1 MANIVV
7 SGEQL
12 QEAFREV
19 AAMVDST
26 VAITAGPNGKTVAI
40 SKPYGGPEVTKD
52 GYKVMKG
59 IKPEKPLHAVI
70 VNVFAQSSS
79 QCNDK
84 VGDGTTTCSILTSN
98 MVIEASKL
106 IAAGNDRVG
115 IKNGIRKAKDV
126 VLKEITS
133 MSRTISLEKMDE
145 VAQVAII
152 SANGDKDIGS
162 SIADAVKKVGKE
174 GVITVEES
182 KGSKELEVEL
192 TTGMQFDR
200 GYLSPYF
207 ITNNEKMS
215 VELDDPYLLIT
226 EKKLNIIQPLLP
238 ILEAIFKS
246 GKPLFIIAEDIEGE
260 ALSTLVINK
269 LRGLKVA
276 AVKAPGF
283 GDRRKEMLE
292 DIAALTG
299 AKYVIKDELG
309 IKMEDLTLEDLG
321 TAKNVKITKDNTT
334 IVSEDSDC
342 DKQNRVNVRINQIKS
357 QIETST
363 SDYDKEKLRERLAKL
378 SGGVAVLKVGGAT
391 EVEVKERRDRV
402 EDALHATR
410 AAIEEGIV
418 PGGGVALLYAAS
430 ALDKLKGASDEE
442 QIGINIVKK
451 VLSAPIKRLVKNAGL
466 ESAVIIDHLI
476 KQNDKELIYNVETM
490 NYANA
495 STNGVIDP
503 TKVVRFAFE
512 IAVSVASALITTESM
527 IVDLPNKEDNASSPM
542 GAGAMGGMNGF

>member
-1 MANIVV
+1 MTNVV
-7 SGEQL
+7 ISGGQL
-12 QEAFREV
+12 QDAVRKV
-19 AAMVDST
+19 AATVDLT
-26 VAITAGPNGKTVAI
+26 VGITAGPRGLTVGI
-40 SKPYGGPEVTKD
+40 SKPYGAPEVTKD
-52 GYKVMKG
+52 GYKVMKN
-59 IKPEKPLHAVI
+59 IKPEDPLEAAI
-70 VNVFAQSSS
+70 TGIFAQSCS

-84 VGDGTTTCSILTSN
+84 VGDGTTGCCVMTSS
-98 MVIEASKL
+98 MVMEALKS
-106 IAAGNDRVG
+106 IAAGSDRVG
-115 IKNGIRKAKDV
+115 IKNGMLKAKDV
-126 VLKEITS
+126 VLKEIAS
-133 MSRTISLEKMDE
+133 MSRTISLDKMDE

-152 SANGDKDIGS
+152 SANGDKDIGN
-162 SIADAVKKVGKE
+162 SIADSVKKVGKE

-207 ITNNEKMS
+207 ITNNEKMI
-215 VELDDPYLLIT
+215 VELDEPYLLIT

-238 ILEAIFKS
+238 ILEAVVKS
-246 GKPLFIIAEDIEGE
+246 ARPLLIIAEDIEGE

-269 LRGLKVA
+269 LRGGLKVA

-292 DIAALTG
+292 DIATLTD

-334 IVSEDSDC
+334 VVSENSES
-342 DKQNRVNVRINQIKS
+342 KKVTSRIAQIKS

-430 ALDKLKGASDEE
+430 ALEKLKSEGDEE
-442 QIGINIVKK
+442 QIGINIIKK
-451 VLSAPIKRLVKNAGL
+451 ILSSPIRKLVKNAGL
-466 ESAVIIDHLI
+466 EPAIVTDHLI
-476 KQNDKELIYNVETM
+476 KQNDKELIYNVEAM

-495 STNGVIDP
+495 FTAGVIDP
-503 TKVVRFAFE
+503 AKVVRIAFE
-512 IAVSVASALITTESM
+512 TAVSVASMLITTESM
-527 IVDLPNKEDNASSPM
+527 IVDVPSKDENPAPPM
-542 GAGAMGGMNGF
+542 GGGGMGGF